1 MRQCAF
7 LTMDN
12 TAGFVFD
19 DDLAVA
25 PLRSLGWEVSFVSWT
40 DPAAPWDRY
49 EICIPRATW
58 DYHHHLVQ
66 FLSVLETI
74 EKSNAFLA
82 NSLSLIRWNARK
94 TYLLDLSQ
102 RGIRIVPTVL
112 GHSLNEASLSTLR
125 TRLGADNIIV
135 KPLVSANADFTF
147 PLRPNGP
154 QAVYDEAFASFGK
167 QGFLAQRFIDSV
179 VSEGEFSLF
188 YFNGK
193 YSHAILKTPKR
204 GDFRV
209 QEEHGGIIKAF
220 EPGKALHQAGQK
232 ALDSLTEVP
241 LYARAD
247 FVHDEE
253 GELCLM
259 EIELIEPALYFRM
272 DPHSPTRFA
281 EAVDEWM
288 RDGRQT

>member
-1 MRQCAF
+1 
-7 LTMDN
+7 MDD

-19 DDLAVA
+19 DNLAVA
-25 PLRSLGWEVSFVSWT
+25 PLQSLGWEVSFVSWT
-40 DPAAPWDRY
+40 DRTAQWDRY
-49 EICIPRATW
+49 EIVIPRTTW

-74 EKSNAFLA
+74 EKSKAFLA
-82 NSLSLIRWNARK
+82 NSLSLIRWNAHK

-112 GHSLNEASLSTLR
+112 GHSLNEASLATLR
-125 TRLGADNIIV
+125 KQLSTENIIV
-135 KPLVSANADFTF
+135 KPLVGANADFTF

-154 QAVYDEAFASFGK
+154 QAVHDEAFASFGK
-167 QGFLAQRFIDSV
+167 RGFLAQRFMDNV
-179 VSEGEFSLF
+179 VNEGEFSLF

-209 QEEHGGIIKAF
+209 QEEHGGVITAF
-220 EPGKALHQAGQK
+220 KPGKALHQAGQK
-232 ALDSLTEVP
+232 ALDTLTEVP

-247 FVHDEE
+247 FVLDDE
-253 GELCLM
+253 GEFCLM

-272 DPHSPTRFA
+272 DPNSPTRFA
-281 EAVDEWM
+281 EAVDQWM
-288 RDGRQT
+288 RDDARQTRN